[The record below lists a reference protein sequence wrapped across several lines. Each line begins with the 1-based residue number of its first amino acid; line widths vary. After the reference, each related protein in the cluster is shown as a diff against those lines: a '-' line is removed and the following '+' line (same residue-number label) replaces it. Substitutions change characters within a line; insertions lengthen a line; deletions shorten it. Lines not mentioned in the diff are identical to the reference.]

1 MKRGLIALALGALA
15 DMGRLSAPPM
25 PEFKFAP
32 APVYQVRQHPSLR
45 RGKSGVAAAK
55 RAARKRKNKG

>member
-1 MKRGLIALALGALA
+1 MKKGLLALALRALA
-15 DMGRLSAPPM
+15 DMRRLSAPPM
-25 PEFKFAP
+25 LEFKFTP